1 VAHEDYKTCLLSTIC
16 KGSKTYPGLLDK
28 NGADIAQECFQIAG
42 RQDAAAAIL
51 PVLFDDTPRGYIE
64 RMSLNWD
71 AINYSDGFE
80 LKDRDWLVFSWSAD
94 GSEGMN
100 DQPIFSS
107 GGNVTTGFLIAASGD
122 FPVAWL
128 SHDPSILSG
137 VYPLEECLGMRY
149 FSENKRG
156 KIDVVFR
163 LKGDQ

>member
-1 VAHEDYKTCLLSTIC
+1 MYEEYKSCLLATIC
-16 KGSKTYPGLLDK
+16 KGSKTYPGLFDK
-28 NGADIAQECFQIAG
+28 NGADIAKECFQIAG
-42 RQDAAAAIL
+42 RQDAAAA
-51 PVLFDDTPRGYIE
+51 VLQVFQAETPQNYIQ

-71 AINYSDGFE
+71 AHIYNDDFE
-80 LKDRDWLVFSWSAD
+80 LKNHDWLVFAWSAD
-94 GSEGMN
+94 GIGGMD
-100 DQPIFSS
+100 DQPIFGA

-137 VYPLEECLGMRY
+137 VYSLKKCLELRY